1 MDMAEIAARVLVAG
15 IGATLAMDGWSLAQ
29 KRLRAAPAP
38 DYALVGRWLG
48 HMRQGRLRHAAI
60 TGAAPVRGER
70 AIGWAA
76 HYVIGVAFAALPPL
90 LWGAGWLQ
98 APTPVPALL
107 VGLATVAAPFLVM
120 QPAFG
125 LGVAAA
131 KTPRPWAARRR
142 SLANHLMFGIGLYL
156 VALLAAQF

>member
-1 MDMAEIAARVLVAG
+1 METAEIGARVLAAG
-15 IGATLAMDGWSLAQ
+15 LGGTLAMDGWGLAQ
-29 KRLRAAPAP
+29 KRLLGAAAP

-60 TGAAPVRGER
+60 TGATPVRGER

-76 HYVIGVAFAALPPL
+76 HYAIGIAFAALPPL

-98 APTPVPALL
+98 APTPAPALL

-131 KTPRPWAARRR
+131 KTPRPWGARRR
-142 SLANHLMFGIGLYL
+142 SLANHLMFGVGLYL
-156 VALLAAQF
+156 GALLAARF